1 MSKSLITEPLGL
13 YGWSSLEPVILAAL
27 ASESPML
34 LIGKHGSA
42 KSFILERLAESLK
55 MEFRC
60 YNASL
65 INYDDLVG
73 IPIPVN
79 NNTSLSYISN
89 PTSIWDAEVVFI
101 DELNRTKPE
110 LQNKLFPIIYDK
122 RVQGINL
129 NKLKFRWAAMNP
141 PSNDED
147 DDSFSYIGAMPL
159 DPALADRFPFI
170 IEVPTWEDLN
180 DEDKKRMLDD
190 SHLGKHDFPVDIH
203 ELINKTKGEYKT
215 LLDTERE
222 SISKYIIT
230 LMELLKNSFGYFSAR
245 RATMLEDSL
254 FYLYAASKVIDEH
267 FDVETMFHS
276 VAYLHIQNTL
286 PNIANEKIDRTLLMN
301 ICQQALKLSKLDDSI
316 EKSILLTSDP
326 IERLKMLIKSKSMVN
341 IDVANDTITVS
352 LSEIKNE
359 KQRRAMAL
367 FVYMAF
373 RDNRKVHAAVME
385 TLANEIRPIFEV
397 KDHSSM
403 ETLPDKKCADTV
415 VAVLNDVKEGVF
427 KKYFN
432 NYLCSFL
439 PNKYRN
445 EDEVRSAA
453 TFFTKTWE
461 ELK

>member
-1 MSKSLITEPLGL
+1 MNKSLITEPLGL

-34 LIGKHGSA
+34 LFGKHGSA
-42 KSFILERLAESLK
+42 KSFVLDRLAESLN

-73 IPIPVN
+73 IPVPVN

-141 PSNDED
+141 LGNDED

-180 DEDKKRMLDD
+180 DEDKRRMLDD
-190 SHLGKHDFPVDIH
+190 NHLGEHDFPVDIH
-203 ELINKTKGEYKT
+203 ELIDKTKEEYRT
-215 LLDTERE
+215 LLETERE

-230 LMELLKNSFGYFSAR
+230 LMELLKNSFGYFSVR
-245 RATMLEDSL
+245 RATMLEDTL
-254 FYLYAASKVIDEH
+254 LYLYTASKVIDGY
-267 FDVETMFHS
+267 FDVETIFYN
-276 VAYLHIQNTL
+276 VAYFHIQNTI
-286 PNIANEKIDRTLLMN
+286 PNIAYEKIDKTLLMN
-301 ICQQALKLSKLDDSI
+301 ICQQAIKLSKLDDSV
-316 EKSILLTSDP
+316 EKSILLTYDP
-326 IERLKMLIKSKSMVN
+326 IERLKMLIKSKNTVN

-352 LSEIKNE
+352 LSEVKNE
-359 KQRRAMAL
+359 KQRRATAL

-373 RDNRKVHAAVME
+373 RDNRKIYAAVME
-385 TLANEIRPIFEV
+385 TLANEIRPIFEI
-397 KDHSSM
+397 KDYSSM
-403 ETLPDKKCADTV
+403 ETLADKKCADTV

-439 PNKYRN
+439 PNKYLN
-445 EDEVRSAA
+445 EGEVRSVAA
-453 TFFTKTWE
+453 FFTKMWE
-461 ELK
+461 ELN